1 MALTVKLRSRQDLLR
16 LTKMADIQIAIAG
29 QNSIA
34 ATEAL
39 MAIPGVTGTWQAD
52 ESARRDGGVT
62 ATIATVVG
70 IVGGSMAIAEQ
81 IRKWY
86 LEYRDGKSS
95 EKTIEKVL
103 IVGKNGRR
111 LLLEDATLEEIRQI
125 LED

>member
-1 MALTVKLRSRQDLLR
+1 
-16 LTKMADIQIAIAG
+16 MADIQIAIAG
-29 QNSIA
+29 QNSVA
-34 ATEAL
+34 ATEDL

-52 ESARRDGGVT
+52 ESARRDGRVT

-86 LEYRDGKSS
+86 LEYRNGKSAD
-95 EKTIEKVL
+95 KTIERML

>member
-1 MALTVKLRSRQDLLR
+1 MVLTVKLRSGKDLLR

-29 QNSIA
+29 QNSVA

-39 MAIPGVTGTWQAD
+39 MAIPGVMGTWQTD
-52 ESARRDGGVT
+52 ESVQRDGGVT
-62 ATIATVVG
+62 ATIATVLG

-95 EKTIEKVL
+95 DKKIEKVL

>member
-1 MALTVKLRSRQDLLR
+1 
-16 LTKMADIQIAIAG
+16 MADIQIAIAG
-29 QNSIA
+29 QNSVA

-39 MAIPGVTGTWQAD
+39 MAIPGVKGTWQAD
-52 ESARRDGGVT
+52 ESAQRDGGVT

-86 LEYRDGKSS
+86 VEYRDGKSS
-95 EKTIEKVL
+95 DKKIEKVL

-111 LLLEDATLEEIRQI
+111 LLLEDATLEEILQI

>member
-1 MALTVKLRSRQDLLR
+1 MVLTVKLRSGKDLLR

-29 QNSIA
+29 QNSVA

-52 ESARRDGGVT
+52 ESAQRDGGV
-62 ATIATVVG
+62 TVVG

-86 LEYRDGKSS
+86 VEYRDGKSS
-95 EKTIEKVL
+95 DKKIEKVL

>member
-1 MALTVKLRSRQDLLR
+1 M
-16 LTKMADIQIAIAG
+16 KMADIQIAITG
-29 QNSIA
+29 QNSVA

-52 ESARRDGGVT
+52 ESAQRDGGVT

-70 IVGGSMAIAEQ
+70 IVGGSMAITEQ

-95 EKTIEKVL
+95 DKKIEKVL

-111 LLLEDATLEEIRQI
+111 LLLASPHGEQI
-125 LED
+125 Q

>member
-39 MAIPGVTGTWQAD
+39 MAIPGLMGTWQAD

-86 LEYRDGKSS
+86 VEYRDGKSFD
-95 EKTIEKVL
+95 KKIEKVL

-111 LLLEDATLEEIRQI
+111 LLLEDATLEELRQI

>member
-1 MALTVKLRSRQDLLR
+1 MSDL
-16 LTKMADIQIAIAG
+16 QIAIAG
-29 QNSIA
+29 QNSVA

-39 MAIPGVTGTWQAD
+39 MAIPGVEGTWQAD
-52 ESARRDGGVT
+52 ESAQREGGVT

-70 IVGGSMAIAEQ
+70 IAGGSMAIAEQ

-86 LEYRDGKSS
+86 VEYREGKSS
-95 EKTIEKVL
+95 DKRIEKVL
-103 IVGKNGRR
+103 IVGRNGRR

>member
-1 MALTVKLRSRQDLLR
+1 M
-16 LTKMADIQIAIAG
+16 KMADIQIAVAG
-29 QNSIA
+29 QNSVA

-52 ESARRDGGVT
+52 ESAQRDGGVT
-62 ATIATVVG
+62 ATIATVLG

-86 LEYRDGKSS
+86 VEYRDGKSS
-95 EKTIEKVL
+95 NKKIEKVL